1 MSDLRNGMEPA
12 PIFDTGITLEK
23 KVARNGPLTIELK
36 SDSFV
41 KFKGLDVKDPVVRN
55 ALAEKGIVVNSGT
68 LLVKI
73 RESHLKGS
81 YRPFL
86 SATGGQIMMLFFIS
100 HTQVLLL
107 RSSEKP
113 YL

>member
-73 RESHLKGS
+73 RETQEIVEVD
-81 YRPFL
+81 L
-86 SATGGQIMMLFFIS
+86 SEGNFGNPP
-100 HTQVLLL
+100 
-107 RSSEKP
+107 KK
-113 YL
+113 